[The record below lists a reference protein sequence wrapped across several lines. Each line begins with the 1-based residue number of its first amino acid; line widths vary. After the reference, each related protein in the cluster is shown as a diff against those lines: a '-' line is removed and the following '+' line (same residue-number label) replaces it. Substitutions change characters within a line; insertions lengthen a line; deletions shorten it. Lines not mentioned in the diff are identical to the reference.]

1 MKWLSVFKHIKCIHC
16 CRRHCCL
23 AWAYPR
29 SPTIQSKWFN
39 LLFILLKILHRVSR
53 ILIIS
58 NQNRERKN
66 VHTMPAQI
74 GFGNFSSKPQQRSLH
89 YCNISLH
96 LHSTPSITYIVN
108 GDPLKYYIVSMVM
121 NCKTAQSNANIWRC
135 FVLLKCGAPKR
146 QWILIELKQIN
157 ASGHNETRTRRIKEP
172 KSPANQLANAFSLAH
187 SPFQPIWNRKCIPTP
202 WNR

>member
-58 NQNRERKN
+58 NQNREIKN

-89 YCNISLH
+89 YCNITLH
-96 LHSTPSITYIVN
+96 LQLHPSIKYMVILSNITLYQWLWIVRLHKVMQTFGVALFCWNAEPRKDN
-108 GDPLKYYIVSMVM
+108 GFWL
-121 NCKTAQSNANIWRC
+121 N
-135 FVLLKCGAPKR
+135 
-146 QWILIELKQIN
+146 
-157 ASGHNETRTRRIKEP
+157 
-172 KSPANQLANAFSLAH
+172 
-187 SPFQPIWNRKCIPTP
+187 
-202 WNR
+202 